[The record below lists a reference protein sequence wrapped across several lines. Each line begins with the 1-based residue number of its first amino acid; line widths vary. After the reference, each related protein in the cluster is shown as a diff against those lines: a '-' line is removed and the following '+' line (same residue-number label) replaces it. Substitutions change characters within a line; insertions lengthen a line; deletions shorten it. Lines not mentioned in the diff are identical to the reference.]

1 MGNLSQDLIDQMHL
15 IKPLLSA
22 FMAPETSV
30 KSSGL
35 TVMAAGQALSFT
47 ENRQDWHVLDISTKS
62 DCLRAAATYLCMQ
75 GRQELQL

>member
-35 TVMAAGQALSFT
+35 FNG
-47 ENRQDWHVLDISTKS
+47 HG
-62 DCLRAAATYLCMQ
+62 
-75 GRQELQL
+75 GRPGIIIHRNQTGLACT